1 MNRAILAALVAAMG
15 QSCMVRRTAIAP
27 PADIRVS
34 MAPER
39 VARGRYIFENLAD
52 CDGCH
57 SERGPAVRAGRGKG
71 AALLAEEGVPGSIVA
86 SNITPDPDTGLGR
99 WTDGEKIRA
108 IREGISRNGRALFP
122 VMPYTNYRRMSDQ
135 DVESL
140 VAYMNTLDPTR
151 NSLPSSRVNP
161 IVSAYVKSWPRP
173 AGSVAPPDRSDP
185 VRYGEYLAT
194 MASCVNCHSPM
205 VRGRPVRA
213 KLFAGGRFF
222 GNGSDRVRSPNITP
236 DEATGIGGWSEQDFV
251 NRFRYKRSVSGRSGP
266 MPWLGL
272 SRLAPEDLRAIYAYL
287 RTVPAVR
294 SK

>member
-1 MNRAILAALVAAMG
+1 M
-15 QSCMVRRTAIAP
+15 TA
-27 PADIRVS
+27 
-34 MAPER
+34 ER
-39 VARGRYIFENLAD
+39 VERGRYLFENLAD

-57 SERGPAVRAGRGKG
+57 SERVRAVRGKG
-71 AALLAEEGVPGSIVA
+71 AALLPEQGVPGTIVA

-108 IREGISRNGRALFP
+108 IRDGIGRNGRTLFP
-122 VMPYTNYRRMSDQ
+122 VMPYINYRRMSDE

-140 VAYMNTLDPTR
+140 VAFMNTLAPVR
-151 NSLPSSRVNP
+151 NTLPPSRVNP
-161 IVSAYVKSWPRP
+161 IVKAYVRSWPQP
-173 AGSVAPPDRSDP
+173 AGSVPAPGRSDP

-222 GNGSDRVRSPNITP
+222 GSGSDRVCSPNITP
-236 DEATGIGGWSEQDFV
+236 DVETGIGAWSEQDFV
-251 NRFRYKRSVSGRSGP
+251 NRFLYKRSVSGRAGP

-272 SRLAPEDLRAIYAYL
+272 SQLVPEDLRAIYAYL
-287 RTVPAVR
+287 RSRPAVR
-294 SK
+294 SQ